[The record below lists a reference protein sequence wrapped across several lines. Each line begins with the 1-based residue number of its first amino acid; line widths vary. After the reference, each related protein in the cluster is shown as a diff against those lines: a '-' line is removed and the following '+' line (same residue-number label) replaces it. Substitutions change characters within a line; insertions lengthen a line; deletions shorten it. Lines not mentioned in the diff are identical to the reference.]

1 MQVLRRAPS
10 APALVSRPRLARNP
24 ARARHIC
31 RAFGRVFTA
40 RRHGPSA
47 PRARRRRGSPS
58 AVPVGCVRAM
68 PRLLRPRPSRRFCVQ
83 PVPAPH
89 TLPAPDLSLRRP
101 LHPLRLRPLLLL
113 RPLRLRPLLLLRPL
127 RPLRLLRLLHPLR
140 LRPLRLRPL
149 RQLALPLFFCPRAF
163 SHMVHAVMH
172 TLSYG
177 YSGRRGMDTCTGY

>member
-1 MQVLRRAPS
+1 
-10 APALVSRPRLARNP
+10 
-24 ARARHIC
+24 
-31 RAFGRVFTA
+31 
-40 RRHGPSA
+40 
-47 PRARRRRGSPS
+47 
-58 AVPVGCVRAM
+58 M

-101 LHPLRLRPLLLL
+101 LH
-113 RPLRLRPLLLLRPL
+113 PLRLRPLLLLRPL

-177 YSGRRGMDTCTGY
+177 YSGRMGMDTCTVY

>member
-47 PRARRRRGSPS
+47 PRARRRRGSPP

-68 PRLLRPRPSRRFCVQ
+68 PRLLRPRPSCRFCVQ

-101 LHPLRLRPLLLL
+101 LHPLRLR
-113 RPLRLRPLLLLRPL
+113 LRPLLLLHP
-127 RPLRLLRLLHPLR
+127 LHP
-140 LRPLRLRPL
+140 LRPL

-177 YSGRRGMDTCTGY
+177 YSGRMGMDTCTVY